1 LLVPSLSNTIAFTLL
16 ALVIIVVPGPSVL
29 YAIGR
34 ALVLGTKPAIV
45 SVLGNALGVAM
56 QIIVV
61 ALGLGVVVQQSPT
74 AFFVIKLA
82 GAAMISYLGVRAI
95 LERGQLLSTEADS
108 GSARNGVIVRQSVV
122 VGITNAKTLVFFIA
136 ALPSFVSPAQ
146 GSLVTQMLALGALFL
161 IIGISGDLIYAI
173 AAGRARDWLASSAQ
187 RLALFRGLGG
197 LALAL
202 LGLYMFIDALK

>member
-1 LLVPSLSNTIAFTLL
+1 VLVPSLSNTIAFTLL

-34 ALVLGTKPAIV
+34 ALVLGTKPAVI

-95 LERGQLLSTEADS
+95 LERGQLLSTEADG

-161 IIGISGDLIYAI
+161 VIGISGDLIYAV

-202 LGLYMFIDALK
+202 LGLYMFVDALK

>member
-1 LLVPSLSNTIAFTLL
+1 LLVPSVSNTIAFTLL

-34 ALVLGTKPAIV
+34 ALVLGTKPAVI

-61 ALGLGVVVQQSPT
+61 ALGLGVLIQQSPT
-74 AFFVIKLA
+74 AFFAIKLA

-95 LERGQLLSTEADS
+95 LERGKLLSTEADS

-161 IIGISGDLIYAI
+161 VVGVSSDLVYAI

>member
-1 LLVPSLSNTIAFTLL
+1 MLVPSLSNTIAFTLL

-34 ALVLGTKPAIV
+34 ALVLGTKPAVI

-61 ALGLGVVVQQSPT
+61 ALGLGVVVQQSPA
-74 AFFVIKLA
+74 AFFLIKLA

-95 LERGQLLSTEADS
+95 LERGKLLSTEDDG

-161 IIGISGDLIYAI
+161 VIGISGDLIYAV

-202 LGLYMFIDALK
+202 LGLYMFVDALK

>member
-1 LLVPSLSNTIAFTLL
+1 MLVPSLSNTIAFTLL

-34 ALVLGTKPAIV
+34 ALVLGTKPAVV

-61 ALGLGVVVQQSPT
+61 ALGLGVLVQQSPA
-74 AFFVIKLA
+74 AFFAIKLA

-95 LERGQLLSTEADS
+95 LERGKLLSTEGDE
-108 GSARNGVIVRQSVV
+108 GSVRNGAIVRQSVV

-146 GSLVTQMLALGALFL
+146 GSLVTQMLSLGLLFL
-161 IIGISGDLIYAI
+161 VVGITGDLIYAV
-173 AAGRARDWLASSAQ
+173 AAGRARDWLASSAE

-197 LALAL
+197 LALTL